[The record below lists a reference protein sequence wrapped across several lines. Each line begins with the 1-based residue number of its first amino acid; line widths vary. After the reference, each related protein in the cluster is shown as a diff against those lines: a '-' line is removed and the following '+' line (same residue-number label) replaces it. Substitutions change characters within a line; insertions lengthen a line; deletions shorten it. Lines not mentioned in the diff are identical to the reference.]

1 MRRPPRVGCRWRG
14 ECRPPEVWPMSGPG
28 LGHQGPLAARG
39 SICHQ
44 RRATTGPGLLCVHRV
59 LNGKAHPAPE
69 AELPDPDIQPDV
81 EPIGPC
87 SYRRQAPL
95 YSGSSLPRRRP
106 IKRHSDFSILNLP
119 FHARHSP
126 VHPNWWTGL
135 CFEDNQSFI
144 AAPRS
149 LCPAPCWQSDVVT
162 ISREER
168 LRSRSAKSGGHSNT
182 PLWRGL
188 SANTWARM
196 LPLSLVEASITAPKE
211 KHILFPVPPIAGR
224 QVQGPFPGQA
234 GHPVFPSLVQ
244 GKAGADTLGRQA
256 SPSRSAMPFSF
267 WKRAE
272 IVTVSSDGSGNGSY
286 SSTVTGPG
294 LPTGGC
300 LHLFTSSRQQ
310 AHQQSSGQLHPH
322 FQIAQR

>member
-1 MRRPPRVGCRWRG
+1 
-14 ECRPPEVWPMSGPG
+14 MSGPG
-28 LGHQGPLAARG
+28 LGHQGPLTARG
-39 SICHQ
+39 DICHQ

-81 EPIGPC
+81 EPIGPCPC

-162 ISREER
+162 ISREEC

-211 KHILFPVPPIAGR
+211 NTSCSRSLLSQEGRSRVPSRGRPDTRFSPASSRGKLVQISSADRPLPPEAPCRFHFGSGRRSSPSLQTDPETARIPVP
-224 QVQGPFPGQA
+224 
-234 GHPVFPSLVQ
+234 
-244 GKAGADTLGRQA
+244 
-256 SPSRSAMPFSF
+256 
-267 WKRAE
+267 
-272 IVTVSSDGSGNGSY
+272 
-286 SSTVTGPG
+286 
-294 LPTGGC
+294 
-300 LHLFTSSRQQ
+300 
-310 AHQQSSGQLHPH
+310 
-322 FQIAQR
+322 